1 MLEKGIKLSIDKH
14 VDASMSA
21 KSMGSGDLEVLAT
34 PALVA
39 ALENAAM
46 LCVASGLSQRDTTV
60 GGHIDLKHLRPTAVG
75 QDFTVEAELTEVSG
89 KKLVFNLTASDAK
102 GEIGNGTHVRFIV
115 DRDRFISKL

>member
-14 VDASMSA
+14 VDSPKSA
-21 KSMGSGDLEVLAT
+21 RSMGSGDLEVLAT

-46 LCVASGLSQRDTTV
+46 LCVAPALAEADTTV

-75 QDFTVEAELTEVSG
+75 QDFKVEAELTEVDG
-89 KKLVFNLTASDAK
+89 KKLVFSLKASDGK
-102 GEIGNGTHVRFIV
+102 GEIGNGSHVRFIV
-115 DRDRFISKL
+115 NRERFMSKL